1 MVFWWFPQCSYYKI
15 SPILNIISDKIYI
28 HPAHSM
34 MGQSIMAYFVYPNS
48 DWLSILSLYCNSMHC
63 QKAAVSRSVFIPCP
77 LLPWMPSRYVRHT
90 WICTAC
96 PWQAYAG
103 NLHFICI
110 DISRSG
116 NPFPWALHRYAV
128 NGTDDKFL
136 PGYSKIPYMKITANV
151 HRRQAASI
159 QGCQMRL
166 NYFHSWWRDHLW
178 AQKDYSVITG
188 QYDKRFKQNQNPAN
202 GEACAFQLP
211 AGLCCIVSRWLQ
223 F

>member
-128 NGTDDKFL
+128 NGTDDKF
-136 PGYSKIPYMKITANV
+136 
-151 HRRQAASI
+151 
-159 QGCQMRL
+159 
-166 NYFHSWWRDHLW
+166 HSWWRDHLW